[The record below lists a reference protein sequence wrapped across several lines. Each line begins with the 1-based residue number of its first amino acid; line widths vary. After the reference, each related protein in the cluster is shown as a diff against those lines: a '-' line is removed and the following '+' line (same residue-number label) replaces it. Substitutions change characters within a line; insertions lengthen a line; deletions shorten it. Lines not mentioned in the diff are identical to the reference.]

1 MKYREKK
8 SNNSLLCLLKST
20 RLGTSF
26 QKLNSRCVEYISEL
40 MMDNGKNGNCGILS
54 VHVIMHTKTT
64 RDKLSVSAVYSGN
77 RARETHK
84 PLASIGNCFKPEGRC
99 DSQTI
104 SH

>member
-1 MKYREKK
+1 
-8 SNNSLLCLLKST
+8 
-20 RLGTSF
+20 
-26 QKLNSRCVEYISEL
+26 
-40 MMDNGKNGNCGILS
+40 MDNGKNGNCGILS

-99 DSQTI
+99 DSQSATEDFSFFFNFQNASKI
-104 SH
+104 LGL